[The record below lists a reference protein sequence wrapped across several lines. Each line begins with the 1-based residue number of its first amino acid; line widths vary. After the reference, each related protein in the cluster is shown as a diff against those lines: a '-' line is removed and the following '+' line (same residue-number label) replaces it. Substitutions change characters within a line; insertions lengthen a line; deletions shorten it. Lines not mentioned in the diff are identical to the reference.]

1 MPAPKATVL
10 DVGWQLM
17 DDADTQCGH
26 EKEEGQDN
34 ETRVRS
40 NGQPDRGEKEAEQEK
55 NESGGDSVMR
65 LKGQQEEREGSS
77 LEGIQNKD
85 SQSSGMFQIVDE
97 VQDGRV
103 CESREEQGQ
112 VIEGGQDEST
122 EASKEGE
129 EEEVQEGEDGLK
141 EELEHE
147 EWKPWREQKWP
158 LDLNGILALYH
169 CMNESLGIEMGEYQL
184 SELVLIE
191 DSARVHYAPPKAE
204 PQIVLLNQ
212 TLARAKAAAA
222 AAQEPEIVEES
233 AEDCTDKVLVQQ
245 RAAANE
251 GVVVRLWG
259 PWSMGIPL
267 SLSRSLS
274 VSLCMCLCVC
284 VCVCVCVCACV
295 EYMQTH

>member
-1 MPAPKATVL
+1 
-10 DVGWQLM
+10 
-17 DDADTQCGH
+17 
-26 EKEEGQDN
+26 
-34 ETRVRS
+34 
-40 NGQPDRGEKEAEQEK
+40 
-55 NESGGDSVMR
+55 
-65 LKGQQEEREGSS
+65 
-77 LEGIQNKD
+77 
-85 SQSSGMFQIVDE
+85 
-97 VQDGRV
+97 
-103 CESREEQGQ
+103 
-112 VIEGGQDEST
+112 
-122 EASKEGE
+122 
-129 EEEVQEGEDGLK
+129 
-141 EELEHE
+141 
-147 EWKPWREQKWP
+147 
-158 LDLNGILALYH
+158 
-169 CMNESLGIEMGEYQL
+169 MNESLGIEMGEYQL